1 MMINIGRQLVLATS
15 ALAVLI
21 GGVTIGSSALA
32 AGSSVEEGKKIAL
45 HRTKGNCMTCHMIP
59 GVPQPG
65 NVAPPLIGM
74 KARYP
79 DKARL
84 RAQIWDATSI
94 NRDSSMPPFGKHK
107 ILTES
112 DIDKVTDYVH
122 SL

>member
-1 MMINIGRQLVLATS
+1 MIKIGRQLVLATS

-21 GGVTIGSSALA
+21 GGVTLGSSALA
-32 AGSSVEEGKKIAL
+32 AGSSAKEGEKIAL

-79 DKARL
+79 DKAKL
-84 RAQIWDATSI
+84 RAQIWDATAI
-94 NRDSSMPPFGKHK
+94 NRDSSMPPFGKYK
-107 ILTES
+107 ILTDAE
-112 DIDKVTDYVH
+112 IDKVVDYVL